1 MLDKSFLNRP
11 KIDLHCHLD
20 GSMVLKSM
28 GEILGRE
35 VREEEIQVSDNC
47 TSLAEYLQKYTSI
60 R

>member
-35 VREEEIQVSDNC
+35 VREEEI
-47 TSLAEYLQKYTSI
+47 TTYIEYS
-60 R
+60 